1 MLKNKNLNNF
11 KKKIFNKRAKI
22 SIMGLGYVGLPLA
35 LSFAKSG
42 YYVHGYDVDKFKIQ
56 SIKKDNS
63 YISSV
68 TNYYL
73 AKYKKKFKSSSNI
86 NHVKNS
92 DIIVICVPT
101 PINEKK
107 LPILSHVKDVMDKLS
122 TIEIK
127 DKLVIFE
134 CTSYPGTTE
143 EYFLPFVKKKKIK
156 NWFRYFFRLL
166 S

>member
-92 DIIVICVPT
+92 DIIVI
-101 PINEKK
+101 
-107 LPILSHVKDVMDKLS
+107 
-122 TIEIK
+122 
-127 DKLVIFE
+127 
-134 CTSYPGTTE
+134 
-143 EYFLPFVKKKKIK
+143 
-156 NWFRYFFRLL
+156 
-166 S
+166 